1 MSIVKDVDFDKSAR
15 LKLMAGI
22 DKIADAVKST
32 LGARG
37 RTVLIESE
45 QHIGGLTVTKDGV
58 TVARSL
64 TLLDPTENLA
74 VQMMKQAASN
84 TATTA
89 GDGTTTAIVLA
100 QAIIHAA
107 EEHLTEG
114 DNVTEVL
121 RRIRHWADL
130 VHQRLVRRARKV
142 TDKNLLNVATI
153 SANND
158 KEIGRII
165 YDAYKSVGDGGIVTV
180 ENSRGG
186 DTYCEVTKGMK
197 FTRGFTSHYFV
208 TDERNQ
214 AAVLDKPYIFL
225 TDQEITS
232 LSSYENMLA
241 PIVQRGH
248 SILIIGNM
256 APNAMSTLTI
266 NKVKGT
272 IKACNIIP
280 PQFGWKTDEIMQ
292 DIAVV
297 TGGRYLSEK
306 MGSDA
311 TLVTMEDLGRAD
323 KSTTTAEGTVI
334 VGGHGDRDAIDK
346 RIADVKALLEEEKMP
361 AEIKF
366 LEERLSVLSGG
377 VGVIYVGA
385 QSDIEQKEKKDRV
398 DDAVCATKAAI
409 ESGIL
414 PGGGIALLEEAKD
427 LDEFFHVTDSEIAST
442 SKKKVAYSREDW
454 LAKDIL
460 MRAMMAPFEQIL
472 FNAGLD
478 PLDVIE
484 GFDKKGWGYDVKNEK
499 CGNMVSM
506 GIIDPAKVTTTAL
519 DNAVSVATT
528 ILSTNAIITNIRER
542 P

>member
-241 PIVQRGH
+241 PIVQKGH
-248 SILIIGNM
+248 SLLIIGNM
-256 APNAMSTLTI
+256 GTNAMSTLTI

>member
-1 MSIVKDVDFDKSAR
+1 
-15 LKLMAGI
+15 MAGI

-58 TVARSL
+58 TVARAL
-64 TLLDPTENLA
+64 TLMDPTENLA
-74 VQMMKQAASN
+74 VQMMRQAASN

-100 QAIIHAA
+100 QALIHAA

-121 RRIRHWADL
+121 RRIRYWADL

-214 AAVLDKPYIFL
+214 SAVLDKPYIFL

-311 TLVTMEDLGRAD
+311 TLVTTADLGRAD

-414 PGGGIALLEEAKD
+414 PGGGIALLEEAQALD
-427 LDEFFHVTDSEIAST
+427 LFCAKPVKIS
-442 SKKKVAYSREDW
+442 VEDII
-454 LAKDIL
+454 AKDIL
-460 MRAMMAPFEQIL
+460 VRAMMAPFEQIL
-472 FNAGLD
+472 FNAGFD
-478 PLDVIE
+478 PKAIVE
-484 GFDKKGWGYDVKNEK
+484 GFEKRGWGYDVKNEK

-528 ILSTNAIITNIRER
+528 ILSTNAIITNIREYESNK
-542 P
+542 

>member
-100 QAIIHAA
+100 QALIHAA